1 MSMTEKI
8 QTRNAV
14 YQKFEV
20 LKTNRNKR
28 YKYQE
33 FIVEGVR
40 NINECIEKGW
50 EIASILYT
58 RELPLSDWAENVIR
72 TTESEKNYE
81 LTADLMS
88 ALSDK
93 EDTSELILVVK
104 MRSDEYNLHELSKN
118 PVLALFDRPSNK
130 GNLGTVIRSCDAL
143 GVECLIVSGH
153 SVDIYEPAVITS
165 SMGSF
170 FNLKIVRMPEN
181 QMVFDLIRKMKKQY
195 PTFQVV
201 GTTAHKEYPLYEL
214 DLSTPIMFMIGNET
228 DGLCHAF
235 KDTCDLLGTIPMA
248 ETSYA
253 SSFNVGCAA
262 TVMFYEAARQ
272 RKQYGIVE

>member
-1 MSMTEKI
+1 MSITEKI
-8 QTRNAV
+8 QTRNAL

-58 RELPLSDWAENVIR
+58 RELPLSDWAQTIIQ
-72 TTESEKNYE
+72 TTHSEKNYE
-81 LTADLMS
+81 LTAELMR

-93 EDTSELILVVK
+93 EDTSELLLVVK
-104 MRSDEYNLHELSKN
+104 MRNDELNLNEFSKN
-118 PVLALFDRPSNK
+118 PVVALFDRPSNK

-181 QMVFDLIRKMKKQY
+181 QMVFEFIRKMKKQY
-195 PTFQVV
+195 PTFQVI

-214 DLSTPIMFMIGNET
+214 DLSTPVMFMIGNET

-248 ETSYA
+248 QTSYA

-272 RKQYGIVE
+272 RQQYGAFD